1 MPLTPPLKPIELRPF
16 SLTFRLM
23 STCGSVDIELTV
35 FVDADVQIADLLR
48 IVIIEDRDG
57 REVDIAAAPIK
68 LLQVLEALSKLCIV
82 VNLTGNLPQYSL
94 DDILVEFLGTGNL
107 YIANS
112 VLIVLFNF
120 DRDVVAINGLFPER
134 HWDAPRERRSNKR

>member
-1 MPLTPPLKPIELRPF
+1 M
-16 SLTFRLM
+16 TFVDHDLPANNFVAGRCV
-23 STCGSVDIELTV
+23 TAECDSVDIELTV

-68 LLQVLEALSKLCIV
+68 LLQILEALSKLCIV
-82 VNLTGNLPQYSL
+82 VNLTGNLPQYRL
-94 DDILVEFLGTGNL
+94 DDILVEFLGAGNL

-120 DRDVVAINGLFPER
+120 DRDVVAIDGLFPER
-134 HWDAPRERRSNKR
+134 DWDAPRERRPNKR